1 MKSIIEKIISYWGG
15 ERKNVYSFVFLFLIM
30 FLMVPMHYHADL
42 RLFMQWGLHNYH
54 KGLSQ
59 IYVNSGTDYMPIT
72 HYILYLFMAVQADLA
87 RLEPHTLPLFKLIFT
102 AIEFVFAVSLLHF
115 LKIKKDWLFYFIFI
129 VLNPAFFYN
138 SYVWGQVDSLYT
150 FMVIISLFL
159 AYKRRIPASYAM
171 MTFAILCKYQAIF
184 YIPILGLITLPH
196 LISKPIQILWSLLM
210 IMAVILVITFPLE
223 DPIAILDVMK
233 NSVDMYPF
241 PTMNAFNIWFLLENK
256 KALLEIGTLKDTDVF
271 WGLTYKTYGYIFFF
285 TASFFALLP
294 MLNRTLLNIKNKT
307 YEISHEL
314 IALSGSLVALNFF
327 YFLTQMHERYCH
339 AAIFFIIIYCFSKRK
354 YWIYGLFSY
363 AYFANM
369 ERILNFFH
377 FENLGTVPFQ
387 PITIS
392 LAFGVSLILLYKEL
406 YQNHFQEKFVLTKKS
421 I

>member
-1 MKSIIEKIISYWGG
+1 MKSIIENIISYWGG

-102 AIEFVFAVSLLHF
+102 AVEFVFAVSLLHF

-150 FMVIISLFL
+150 FMVVISLFL

-196 LISKPIQILWSLLM
+196 FISKPMQILWSLLM
-210 IMAVILVITFPLE
+210 IMTVILVFTFPLE
-223 DPIAILDVMK
+223 DPTAILDVMK

-241 PTMNAFNIWFLLENK
+241 PTMNAFNIWFLLEDK
-256 KALLEIGTLKDTDVF
+256 KALLEIGTLKDTNAF

-294 MLNRTLLNIKNKT
+294 MLNRTLINIKNKT
-307 YEISHEL
+307 YEISYEL
-314 IALSGSLVALNFF
+314 IALSGALVALSFF

-392 LAFGVSLILLYKEL
+392 LAFGVSLILLYKDL

>member
-1 MKSIIEKIISYWGG
+1 MKSIIENIISYWGG

-30 FLMVPMHYHADL
+30 FLIVPMHYHADL

-102 AIEFVFAVSLLHF
+102 AVEFVFAVSLLHF

-150 FMVIISLFL
+150 FMVVISLFL

-196 LISKPIQILWSLLM
+196 FISKPMQILWSLLM
-210 IMAVILVITFPLE
+210 IMTVILVFTFPLE
-223 DPIAILDVMK
+223 DPTAILDVMK

-241 PTMNAFNIWFLLENK
+241 PTTNAFNIWFLLEDK
-256 KALLEIGTLKDTDVF
+256 KALLEIGTLKDTNAF

-294 MLNRTLLNIKNKT
+294 MLNRTLINIKNKT
-307 YEISHEL
+307 YEISYEL
-314 IALSGSLVALNFF
+314 IALSGALVALSFF

-392 LAFGVSLILLYKEL
+392 LAFGVSLILLYKDL